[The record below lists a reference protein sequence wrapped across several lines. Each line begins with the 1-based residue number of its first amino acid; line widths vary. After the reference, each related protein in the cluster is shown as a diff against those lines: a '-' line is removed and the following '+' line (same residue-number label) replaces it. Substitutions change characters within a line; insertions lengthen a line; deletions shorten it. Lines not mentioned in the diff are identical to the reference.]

1 MKAQELTDSLGNIP
15 QGATVYLA
23 ADAEGNEFMR
33 LEDFDVAYIRKSA
46 VGYGR
51 TDELLYAEDLD
62 QLTPEEIRED
72 LEEVVVLWPV

>member
-1 MKAQELTDSLGNIP
+1 MKVSDLISILEGVP
-15 QGATVYLA
+15 QGATVYQA

-33 LEDFDVAYIRKSA
+33 LTDFDVAYVQKSG

-51 TDELLYAEDLD
+51 TDELLYDEDLD
-62 QLTPEEIRED
+62 ALTPEEIRED